1 MEVSVGGYYGWRKRL
16 TKPPSIRRKTLKQLV
31 KDCYWENRKRYGTR
45 RIRADLQKSGVKIGR
60 WSIRRLMKEEGLKAI
75 QPKSFQ
81 PKTTDSKGVKASPN
95 LLEGVKLE
103 DCAVGKVVI
112 GDITYIPL
120 RTGKFCYLAM
130 WQDKVTRRIIG
141 WSVADSMTAE
151 LVISALEKAIMRG
164 LVKAGAIIH
173 SDRGSQYASNKF
185 RLLLQTSCF
194 RQSMSGKGNCYDNA
208 QAESFFSRFKAEL
221 LEGGVFE
228 DVEQAESEVFS
239 YIEGY
244 YNRIRLHSSLGYQ
257 SPLEFELELKTKN
270 NGGKESFCSI

>member
-103 DCAVGKVVI
+103 ECAVGKLVI
-112 GDITYIPL
+112 GDITYLPL
-120 RTGKFCYLAM
+120 RNGKFCYLAM
-130 WQDKVTRRIIG
+130 WQDKVTRRIVG

-151 LVISALEKAIMRG
+151 LVISALEKAIMKG

-173 SDRGSQYASNKF
+173 SDRGSQYASNAF

-194 RQSMSGKGNCYDNA
+194 RQSMSGKGNCCGQRPGSKVSFRDSKQNYWKE
-208 QAESFFSRFKAEL
+208 ESLKMSNKRNQKSSATSKATTI
-221 LEGGVFE
+221 
-228 DVEQAESEVFS
+228 ESESIQVWV
-239 YIEGY
+239 
-244 YNRIRLHSSLGYQ
+244 
-257 SPLEFELELKTKN
+257 TKARWN
-270 NGGKESFCSI
+270 LSWN